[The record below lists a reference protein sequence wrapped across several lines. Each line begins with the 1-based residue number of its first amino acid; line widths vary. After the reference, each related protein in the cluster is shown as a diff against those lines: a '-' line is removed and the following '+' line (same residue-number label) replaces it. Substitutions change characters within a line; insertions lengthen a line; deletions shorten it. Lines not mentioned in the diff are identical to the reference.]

1 MRRATL
7 TALSLALT
15 LALSSCSPAPAPQT
29 DTVFAMDTVMEL
41 TVYGDEELLGE
52 AQALIADTE
61 ARLSV
66 TREDSEISKLNKTG
80 SGTLSGGTA
89 ALLSRALEICAL
101 TEGALDITVYPA
113 VRAWGFT
120 TGEYRVPGEDELS
133 ALLKKIDYAAV
144 KLAGDT
150 ATLPEGVLVDLGS
163 VAKGRLGDDLAAF
176 LTENGVTSALLNLG
190 GNVRTVGAKP
200 DGSPW
205 RVGVRDPFGESY
217 LGILEVR
224 DVSVVT
230 SGGYER
236 YFEEGGEVYWHILDP
251 ATARPAKSG
260 LVSATVVGAD
270 GTLCDGLSTAVFVM
284 GLDRAVELWKAMTGF
299 DLVLV
304 TEGGEVYI
312 TDGLEGSF
320 TLSGD
325 YKTKELQVVRRG

>member
-1 MRRATL
+1 M
-7 TALSLALT
+7 
-15 LALSSCSPAPAPQT
+15 
-29 DTVFAMDTVMEL
+29 
-41 TVYGDEELLGE
+41 
-52 AQALIADTE
+52 
-61 ARLSV
+61 
-66 TREDSEISKLNKTG
+66 
-80 SGTLSGGTA
+80 
-89 ALLSRALEICAL
+89 
-101 TEGALDITVYPA
+101 
-113 VRAWGFT
+113 
-120 TGEYRVPGEDELS
+120 
-133 ALLKKIDYAAV
+133 
-144 KLAGDT
+144 
-150 ATLPEGVLVDLGS
+150 
-163 VAKGRLGDDLAAF
+163 
-176 LTENGVTSALLNLG
+176 
-190 GNVRTVGAKP
+190 
-200 DGSPW
+200 
-205 RVGVRDPFGESY
+205 GVRDPFGESY